1 VCFKGFGVAKLGKD
15 YGQNDN
21 TPDTDLGGRDYGQN
35 STSDGQ
41 NHHPHEEEGQ
51 RRRKRRGRTVV
62 TPVSALLQKRWD
74 FVSLP
79 LLHYQE
85 FFSVWAL
92 HEACEQQIDQSS
104 FHSILFF
111 WGFF

>member
-1 VCFKGFGVAKLGKD
+1 LCVLKSFGVAKRGKD

-41 NHHPHEEEGQ
+41 NRHPHEEEGRRSG
-51 RRRKRRGRTVV
+51 RRRRRRRVV

-74 FVSLP
+74 FSSLP

-85 FFSVWAL
+85 FFSVCAL
-92 HEACEQQIDQSS
+92 HEACEEQIDRSS
-104 FHSILFF
+104 FHSI
-111 WGFF
+111 